1 MRNIKNPTDNT
12 GYMPL
17 KRHIALTVRNNLMN
31 RFKIIA
37 LISYCLT
44 IGSHVILAQTYARN
58 GMVVSSSKI
67 ASEVGIEILK
77 KGGNAIDASVATAFA
92 LAVTHPTAGNIGGG
106 GFLVFMDSSGT
117 TTTIDF
123 REKAPMNASSDMFLD
138 EAGNLPKGINLYG
151 RKSTSNHIGLK
162 SVGVPGTV
170 AGLYLAH
177 EKYGHLPWADLVQP
191 AIDLANN
198 GFKLTWSLARAA
210 IYLDTNSKIQFIK
223 DYFRKDNGKLTS
235 FGEVWKQ
242 PELANTLS
250 EIRDKGHDGFYKGR
264 VAKEI
269 ARYMKENEGIITKK
283 DLQKYSAVERKPIK
297 GTYKGYDIY
306 SMPPPSSGGVALVEM
321 MNLMELADLDSIEF
335 NSTEYVHL
343 LTEVM
348 RRAYADRAEHLG
360 DPDFNLNTP
369 INKLTSKKF
378 AKKRFENIDW
388 SKASPSDSTKFGQ
401 IYDGSS
407 TTHFSVVDKN
417 SNAVSL
423 TYTLEHSY
431 GSGMGSPKL
440 GFIFNNEMGDFNPIP
455 NETTSS
461 GLIGTNP
468 NIIQP
473 EKRMLSSMTPTI
485 VAKDGK
491 PYLVIG
497 SPGGKTIINTVFQTV
512 LNVLEYDMQ
521 IDKAIEAMKINHE
534 WLPDIIEYEEHLLS
548 PDTKRNLELMG
559 HQLIPVSSLGALM
572 GIVIDPKNTILI
584 GASDSSRPEGAAIGY

>member
-1 MRNIKNPTDNT
+1 
-12 GYMPL
+12 
-17 KRHIALTVRNNLMN
+17 MN

-37 LISYCLT
+37 FISYCLT
-44 IGSHVILAQTYARN
+44 IGSHVIIAQTYARN

-123 REKAPMNASSDMFLD
+123 REKAPMKASSDMFLD
-138 EAGNLPKGINLYG
+138 KDGNLPKGIDHRG
-151 RKSTSNHIGLK
+151 RESTSNHIGLK

-191 AIDLANN
+191 AIDLAEN
-198 GFKLTWSLARAA
+198 GFELPWSLANSA
-210 IYLDTNSKIQFIK
+210 IYFDANTKIQFLK
-223 DYFRKDNGKLTS
+223 DYFRKDNGKLIS

-250 EIRDKGHDGFYKGR
+250 EIRDKGHDGFYKGI

-269 ARYMKENEGIITKK
+269 ARYMKENGGIITKK
-283 DLQKYSAVERKPIK
+283 DLRNYSAVERKPIK
-297 GTYKGYDIY
+297 GTYKDYDIY
-306 SMPPPSSGGVALVEM
+306 SMPPPSSGGVALIEM
-321 MNLMELADLDSIEF
+321 MNLMELADLDSIAF
-335 NSTEYVHL
+335 NSTKYVHL
-343 LTEVM
+343 LAEVM
-348 RRAYADRAEHLG
+348 RRAFADRAEHLG

-369 INKLTSKKF
+369 INKLTSKEF
-378 AKKRFENIDW
+378 AKKRFENINL

-401 IYDGSS
+401 IYDGNS
-407 TTHFSVVDKN
+407 TTHFSLIDKDG
-417 SNAVSL
+417 NAVSL
-423 TYTLEHSY
+423 TYTLEHGY
-431 GSGMGSPKL
+431 GSGMGSPEL

-455 NETTSS
+455 NETTRT
-461 GLIGTNP
+461 GLIGTKP

-521 IDKAIEAMKINHE
+521 IDRAIEAVKIHHQ
-534 WLPDIIEYEEHLLS
+534 WLPDRISYEEHLLS

-559 HQLIPVSSLGALM
+559 HMLIPRSNLGALM
-572 GIVIDPKNTILI
+572 GIVIDPKNKILI